1 MRKIII
7 GCLALAIGSGA
18 CGAIAQE
25 AAEQNENGTDHGSQ
39 GPMFL
44 IGGKVA
50 GGVYGNHPRID
61 PVELD
66 GEGNT
71 RYRQNGSNDGFESTD
86 FRDVYG
92 TILTRWLDMSQATV
106 LSSVLALDGGSA
118 NSYWTAAN
126 FNVGFL
132 P

>member
-1 MRKIII
+1 MGVADRVCIMVY
-7 GCLALAIGSGA
+7 S
-18 CGAIAQE
+18 E
-25 AAEQNENGTDHGSQ
+25 FSRRVEQNDNGTDHGSQ

-61 PVELD
+61 PAAARRR
-66 GEGNT
+66 GQH

-92 TILTRWLDMSQATV
+92 TILNKWMGVNPSGVLTVDTGDPTRNWTV
-106 LSSVLALDGGSA
+106 
-118 NSYWTAAN
+118 AN
-126 FNVGFL
+126 FNMPLFV